1 MTPERILMALAGGTG
16 GSEPCGLLIDG
27 FCVALAAT
35 EGARGWIESVGEDEV
50 GQWLEGANID
60 PPRSGGL
67 WVLSFDLDDDDEADF
82 PDLLNPTWRCALPD
96 EIAGLIVRQSCRAS
110 GQAPPSPPS
119 DDGRWT
125 FLGAMV

>member
-1 MTPERILMALAGGTG
+1 MTHERILMALVGGTG
-16 GSEPCGLLIDG
+16 GVEPCGLLMDG
-27 FCVALAAT
+27 YCIALAAT
-35 EGARGWIESVGEDEV
+35 EGARHWIEATGDDQV
-50 GQWLEGANID
+50 GQWLEGAGVD
-60 PPRSGGL
+60 PPSAGGL

-82 PDLLNPTWRCALPD
+82 PELLDPTWRCAYPD

-110 GQAPPSPPS
+110 GQTPPHPPA